1 MKRIQKT
8 IALSL
13 VISMFAFTACNTDDD
28 TVVNDNDP
36 QVDFS
41 ADNATIAART
51 DIAVEGSFNIVENAY
66 AEEAEGR
73 SAENSLFTN
82 CAIVTLVTDGN
93 GGTITVDF
101 GEGCTLNNGAE
112 VSGQILIEFS
122 PIIEGERNLT
132 YTYENFT
139 YNGNGVTGG
148 GTILR
153 EIANTDGNPQST
165 WNGSIVVTFPD
176 TEVTAT
182 RNGLRIAE
190 WVEGVGSGT
199 WEDNVYHIEGNWTT
213 TLSNGFE
220 RTGEVTETLV
230 RELDCPF
237 LVSGELSITQQSL
250 TGALNFGAGECD
262 NIAIFTFNGVDYTI
276 ILQ

>member
-1 MKRIQKT
+1 MRLFQKT
-8 IALSL
+8 ITLL
-13 VISMFAFTACNTDDD
+13 LLTVMVLFTSCNREDDTTTDDE
-28 TVVNDNDP
+28 T

-41 ADNATIAART
+41 AENSTTTART
-51 DIAVEGSFNIVENAY
+51 DVVVEGTFNIIENAY

-73 SAENSLFTN
+73 SVENSLFTN
-82 CAIVTLVTDGN
+82 CATIVLETDGN

-101 GEGCTLNNGAE
+101 GEGCTLNNGAL
-112 VSGQILIEFS
+112 VAGIIFIEFTA
-122 PIIEGERNLT
+122 IVEGERNLT
-132 YTYENFT
+132 YTFEDYS

-153 EIANTDGNPQST
+153 EIANADGNPQST
-165 WNGSIVVTFPD
+165 LNESIVVSFPD

-190 WVEGVGSGT
+190 WVEGVASGT

-237 LVSGELSITQQSL
+237 LVSGELSVSQQSL
-250 TGALNFGAGECD
+250 TGALNFGSGECD
-262 NIAIFTFNGVDYTI
+262 NIAVFIFNGVEYPI